1 MELAE
6 ALVEPQPT
14 LKEDSPATDLEK
26 TQHYDGSAKAP
37 EAHVPGNYRHNESV
51 VVLGPPYSYMYYS
64 LKGTV

>member
-6 ALVEPQPT
+6 NIAALVEPQPA

-37 EAHVPGNYRHNESV
+37 EAHAPGNNRHNEGV
-51 VVLGPPYSYMYYS
+51 VILGPPCSYYS
-64 LKGTV
+64 LKS